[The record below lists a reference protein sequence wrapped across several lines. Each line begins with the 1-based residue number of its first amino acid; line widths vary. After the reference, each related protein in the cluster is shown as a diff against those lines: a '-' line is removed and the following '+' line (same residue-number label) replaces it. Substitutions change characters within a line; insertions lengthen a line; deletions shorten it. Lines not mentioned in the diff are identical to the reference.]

1 MSKNVRLNSTHYYI
15 MEISNKRE
23 LQQIAYYESAP
34 KMYCKTTFF
43 FSDWCYSSIRWS
55 VDGVQ
60 KLIMTIDDKTKDEKL
75 QYDIKRETARILTLS
90 SYCKYKHI
98 ASEEILPSSR
108 SQIIKQ
114 AKFTYS
120 PLGEALEKQT

>member
-1 MSKNVRLNSTHYYI
+1 MNLHQKCTAKPHSFLVIDVTLASDNPLRFRKNLLDRI
-15 MEISNKRE
+15 
-23 LQQIAYYESAP
+23 
-34 KMYCKTTFF
+34 
-43 FSDWCYSSIRWS
+43 
-55 VDGVQ
+55 Q
-60 KLIMTIDDKTKDEKL
+60 KLIMTIDDKAEDEKL
-75 QYDIKRETARILTLS
+75 QYDINRETARILTLS

-98 ASEEILPSSR
+98 ASEEILPSNG